1 MSMNTCPRCGAVTQP
16 GDNFCL
22 NCGARIVPQSPPAAP
37 IPNDATIIGGGP
49 PSSPQQWSPADADEK
64 TIAAPN
70 FYPGNSPTI
79 DPAATVATIE
89 QPAYFAITL
98 QNMHESQQYPLDKPE
113 VTIGRA
119 PNNDIVL
126 VQDKD
131 KLISRYHAIIRHEN
145 GTYLLHDN
153 GSSNGIVVNGQ
164 MLDKTIDK
172 PLHDGDKVVIG
183 EYTLTF
189 CAPQSVAEQRTVVG
203 EMYAP
208 TYSTLAGDSAAT
220 IAEEDEGHTRTWAE
234 SEPPAPAQEP
244 LPPPPPAGA
253 ASESAP
259 LDAVEPAGIATGD
272 GREEA
277 GPEQPQP
284 TPATRQAGAAPVP
297 SGISVQRFTNL
308 AQPLPDISA
317 LIDAATA
324 LNGQI
329 SALQQQLNTAHQATQ
344 GHESELATATSELR
358 NEMQQLAGGLHETIT
373 AMATEQDK
381 ADMDGLLQLLP
392 EVIRNPR
399 DIDNA
404 RAFAD
409 KASAINGLLQRYNE
423 TLKALHTYSDHLQAL
438 MGDAQ

>member
-1 MSMNTCPRCGAVTQP
+1 MNTCPRCGTATQP

-22 NCGARIVPQSPPAAP
+22 NCGAHIVPQSPPAAP

-49 PSSPQQWSPADADEK
+49 SSSPQQWSPADANEK

-70 FYPGNSPTI
+70 FYAGNSPTI
-79 DPAATVATIE
+79 DPSATEATIE
-89 QPAYFAITL
+89 QPAHFALTL
-98 QNMHESQQYPLDKPE
+98 QNMHESQQYPLTKAE

-126 VQDKD
+126 AQDKD
-131 KLISRYHAIIRHEN
+131 KLISRYHAIVRHDN

-153 GSSNGIVVNGQ
+153 GSSNGIFVNGQ
-164 MLDKTIDK
+164 LLDKTIDR

-189 CAPQSVAEQRTVVG
+189 GAPQSVAEQRTIVG
-203 EMYAP
+203 EIYAP
-208 TYSTLAGDSAAT
+208 TYSTLAGDSIAT
-220 IAEEDEGHTRTWAE
+220 IAEEDDGHTRTWAE
-234 SEPPAPAQEP
+234 SELPASAQEP
-244 LPPPPPAGA
+244 IPPPAA
-253 ASESAP
+253 ASEAP
-259 LDAVEPAGIATGD
+259 PINAVEPAEIATD
-272 GREEA
+272 DSRDEPA
-277 GPEQPQP
+277 IEQPQV
-284 TPATRQAGAAPVP
+284 AAADAAPVR

-317 LIDAATA
+317 LIDATTA

-329 SALQQQLNTAHQATQ
+329 SALQQQLDAAHQATR
-344 GHESELATATSELR
+344 GHESEIATAANELR
-358 NEMQQLAGGLHETIT
+358 NEMQQLTGGLQETIT
-373 AMATEQDK
+373 AMATERDK
-381 ADMDGLLQLLP
+381 ANMDGLLQLLP

-409 KASAINGLLQRYNE
+409 KAVAVNGLLQRYDE
-423 TLKALHTYSDHLQAL
+423 TLKALHAYSDHLQAL

>member
-220 IAEEDEGHTRTWAE
+220 TAEEDEGHTRTWAE

-244 LPPPPPAGA
+244 LPPPPPEAA

-277 GPEQPQP
+277 AAEQLQVA
-284 TPATRQAGAAPVP
+284 PAARQAGAAPVH

-381 ADMDGLLQLLP
+381 ADMVGLLQLLP

-409 KASAINGLLQRYNE
+409 KASAINGLLQRYDE
-423 TLKALHTYSDHLQAL
+423 TLKALNAYSDHLQAL